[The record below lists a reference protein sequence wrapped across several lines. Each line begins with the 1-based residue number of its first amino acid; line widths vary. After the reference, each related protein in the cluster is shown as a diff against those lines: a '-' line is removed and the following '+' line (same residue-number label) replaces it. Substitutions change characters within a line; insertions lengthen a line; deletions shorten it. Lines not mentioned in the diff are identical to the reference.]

1 MSIIRKEQLTNPLSA
16 SYALTASYALN
27 ASTSTIDT
35 GSFVTTSSFNAF
47 TSSVNTFTASYN
59 TGSFSGSFTGS
70 FNGTASWAEYVVN
83 GGNIDTSTFATTGS
97 NTFVGDQIINGENL
111 GFIVDAS
118 NLKRVGFMKYGGFE
132 GSIARVADQNFRILR
147 TTGSNINDGTNA
159 ITDFYIA
166 GDGKVGIGTT
176 TPAYTLDVSGS
187 SNFIGDQTISGSIYL
202 GSGSIISESGSN
214 TIITPPGAQ
223 IGQSLVIRPTSGDL
237 TITSSG
243 FIVAGVTLTITL
255 NSSQYSAASLE
266 SFYYELS
273 GSTAQQ
279 LGLGSLIGQFNQVNW
294 VDSGGNTG
302 YNQITIPIP
311 INSTAAILK
320 MTITG
325 SSGNFGGYVFTNN
338 PFTVTNNGI
347 INNEV
352 NHIHLISGD
361 PSTVDLYL
369 GDDDQYVKI
378 EKNAGNVVIGTNLNT
393 NQWVFNTSGS
403 LTVPGNISGALNL
416 ATTGSNNF
424 NGNQTIIGSLSQ
436 GLEGNI
442 APGPGSHAEGSATSA
457 SGEYSHAEGDFTQAI
472 GNYSHAEGQDTMTLA
487 SAQYSHA
494 EGNNTIAA
502 ANHQHVQ
509 GQWNVTSSIPAAFIV
524 GNGTDNG
531 NRSNLIYAHDST
543 VEITGSLSTTEF
555 FTTTINETSL
565 ENFSS
570 TSNYAGTVLRRVSI
584 DGNVVPY
591 DLVYLENDG
600 TWYQNDQSAS
610 SSGKKLGIYL
620 DNLLVLIE
628 GHIVVGV
635 DFTVQ
640 AAEIG
645 APIFIREN
653 GGIAMSC
660 NSPTTGYVRILG
672 HIYYQNQSDN
682 SLYIMRFNPSNDFYL
697 LG

>member
-16 SYALTASYALN
+16 SYALTASYAEN
-27 ASTSTIDT
+27 ASSTSANT
-35 GSFVTTSSFNAF
+35 SSLVTTSSFNAF
-47 TSSVNTFTASYN
+47 TASINTFTSSYN

-70 FNGTASWAEYVVN
+70 LRGTASTASYYQETDPIFVAK
-83 GGNIDTSTFATTGS
+83 SASLATTGS
-97 NTFVGDQIINGENL
+97 NTFRGN
-111 GFIVDAS
+111 
-118 NLKRVGFMKYGGFE
+118 
-132 GSIARVADQNFRILR
+132 
-147 TTGSNINDGTNA
+147 
-159 ITDFYIA
+159 
-166 GDGKVGIGTT
+166 
-176 TPAYTLDVSGS
+176 
-187 SNFIGDQTISGSIYL
+187 QTISGSILL

-311 INSTAAILK
+311 IDSTAAILK

-352 NHIHLISGD
+352 SHIHLISGD

-403 LTVPGNISGALNL
+403 L
-416 ATTGSNNF
+416 
-424 NGNQTIIGSLSQ
+424 
-436 GLEGNI
+436 I
-442 APGPGSHAEGSATSA
+442 APGIITATAFTGSLLGTASWAQSA
-457 SGEYSHAEGDFTQAI
+457 SQAI
-472 GNYSHAEGQDTMTLA
+472 TA
-487 SAQYSHA
+487 SYYKETDPIFTAVSGTFVLTSSFNA
-494 EGNNTIAA
+494 F
-502 ANHQHVQ
+502 
-509 GQWNVTSSIPAAFIV
+509 TSSINTFTSSYNT
-524 GNGTDNG
+524 GSFSGSFTGSFNGTA
-531 NRSNLIYAHDST
+531 SWA
-543 VEITGSLSTTEF
+543 
-555 FTTTINETSL
+555 
-565 ENFSS
+565 
-570 TSNYAGTVLRRVSI
+570 
-584 DGNVVPY
+584 
-591 DLVYLENDG
+591 
-600 TWYQNDQSAS
+600 QSAS
-610 SSGKKLGIYL
+610 QALTASFVPNAFYKEAIALAL
-620 DNLLVLIE
+620 QLL
-628 GHIVVGV
+628 
-635 DFTVQ
+635 
-640 AAEIG
+640 
-645 APIFIREN
+645 
-653 GGIAMSC
+653 
-660 NSPTTGYVRILG
+660 
-672 HIYYQNQSDN
+672 
-682 SLYIMRFNPSNDFYL
+682 
-697 LG
+697 